1 MSGTSARK
9 TVVAGCYQFRIDSGE
24 VEANLRRVERSLPWF
39 QERGCQLLVLPEMWP
54 CGFVYRQLPDMA
66 GRTPQ
71 VLGAMRLWA
80 VQNGL
85 VLVGSLPE
93 ALGGVIYNTVYVVDA
108 NGEMAGSYRKMHLF
122 SLHGEDRHFGRG
134 TQPLVC
140 NTRVGR
146 IGVMICYDLR
156 FPELARRLALDGA
169 ELLCISALW
178 PTARIEHW
186 SILLR
191 ARAIEN
197 QLFVIGCNGSGKEAR
212 LTIGGKSALISPFGH
227 TIAEAGSLEEQ
238 LIAPLNM
245 QEMGDFRELIPCL
258 TDRLPGGYGIS

>member
-1 MSGTSARK
+1 MSGTATRK
-9 TVVAGCYQFRIDSGE
+9 MVVAGCYQFRIDSGE
-24 VEANLRRVERSLPWF
+24 VEANLSRVERSLPCF
-39 QERGCQLLVLPEMWP
+39 QEQGCQLLVLPEMWS

-66 GRTPQ
+66 GRTPEI
-71 VLGAMRLWA
+71 LGAMRLWA
-80 VQNGL
+80 VQHGM

-93 ALGGVIYNTVYVVDA
+93 AAEDVIYNTAYVVDT
-108 NGEMAGSYRKMHLF
+108 NGEIAGSYRKMHLF

-146 IGVMICYDLR
+146 VGVMVCYDLR

-169 ELLCISALW
+169 ELLCLSALW

-197 QLFVIGCNGSGKEAR
+197 QLFVIGCNGSDREGR
-212 LTIGGKSALISPFGH
+212 MPIGGRSALISPFGN
-227 TIAEAGSLEEQ
+227 TVAEAGSGEER

-245 QEMGDFRELIPCL
+245 HEMVDFRQLIPCF

>member
-1 MSGTSARK
+1 MIGIAARQ
-9 TVVAGCYQFRIDSGE
+9 TLVAGCYQFQIDSGE
-24 VEANLRRVERSLPWF
+24 VEANLNRVERSLPWF
-39 QERGCQLLVLPEMWP
+39 QERGCELLVLPEMWS

-80 VQNGL
+80 GRHGM

-93 ALGGVIYNTVYVVDA
+93 AVGDAIYNTAYVVDA
-108 NGEMAGSYRKMHLF
+108 NGEVAGSYRKMHLF

-134 TQPLVC
+134 MQPLVC
-140 NTRVGR
+140 STQVGR
-146 IGVMICYDLR
+146 IGAMICYDLR

-169 ELLCISALW
+169 ELLCVPALW
-178 PTARIEHW
+178 PTGRIEHW

-197 QLFVIGCNGSGKEAR
+197 QLFVIGCNGSGKEGR
-212 LTIGGKSALISPFGH
+212 LTMGGKSALISPIGH
-227 TIAEAGSLEEQ
+227 TVAEAGGMEERLIVSLN
-238 LIAPLNM
+238 LH
-245 QEMGDFRELIPCL
+245 EMGDFRKLIPCV
-258 TDRLPGGYGIS
+258 TDRFPAGYGLL